1 MQSNDYPIL
10 RNCPFCGGEA
20 VLSGKYTIQ
29 GVNAWAVYCGITPND
44 FFCGA
49 QVTSIES
56 EEEAIRNWNR
66 RVDNGGIRRNR
77 AETP

>member
-1 MQSNDYPIL
+1 MAELKLKP
-10 RNCPFCGGEA
+10 CPFCGGEA

-29 GVNAWAVYCGITPND
+29 GVDAWAVYCGITPND

-66 RVDNGGIRRNR
+66 RVDNGGIC
-77 AETP
+77 